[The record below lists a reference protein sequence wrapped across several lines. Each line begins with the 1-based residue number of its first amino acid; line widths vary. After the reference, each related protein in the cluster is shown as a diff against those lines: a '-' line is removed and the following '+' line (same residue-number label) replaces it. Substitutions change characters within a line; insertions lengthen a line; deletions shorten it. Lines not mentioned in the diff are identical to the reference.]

1 MPKLTISIDAAINYV
16 PAHTLS
22 PADARSIAEMLMY
35 ELEDYFGVEDAI
47 AGTDEAKDQLN
58 GWEGL
63 TVSAH
68 GDSKTYANVIATD
81 DNGNPIGH
89 HYIAL

>member
-1 MPKLTISIDAAINYV
+1 MPKLTISIDAAINHL
-16 PAHTLS
+16 PTHALS
-22 PADARSIAEMLMY
+22 AETARNIGEMLMY
-35 ELEDYFGVEDAI
+35 ELEDYFGVEDDI
-47 AGTDEAKDQLN
+47 AGTDEARDQLN

-68 GDSKTYANVIATD
+68 GDSKTYANVIVTD